1 MCELEPKSGKA
12 NGNIKKKKYR
22 NYTGVDPEQQDQPEM
37 WKMGLR

>member
-12 NGNIKKKKYR
+12 NGNIKKKYR